1 MELMVGILK
10 LPYTIFEVL
19 AANFNLQKGRKIKM
33 NKFDKADI
41 NVKSI
46 SEDVSGNNSKSGI
59 TISKSSNQIGISN
72 AILSCI
78 MYFSISALA
87 GSAVGSESADNII
100 HWGYLAAYLI
110 FAVLF
115 FYILK
120 ILSSFYFGIY
130 ENITLKNIVFAIVCA
145 ILVYLIN
152 YSLNLLVW
160 KKIFIA
166 SYDILIVDFKSLIPL
181 PILIY
186 SCILGPIGEELV
198 CRGYILK
205 GLRNK
210 YSTTLALLLSSLV
223 FAIIHLNIV
232 QIMNAL
238 FMGIVFGL
246 LYIRTGSIFSCILAH
261 ILNNSIAMFVMN
273 YYPHNF

>member
-1 MELMVGILK
+1 
-10 LPYTIFEVL
+10 
-19 AANFNLQKGRKIKM
+19 M
-33 NKFDKADI
+33 NKFDKADV

-46 SEDVSGNNSKSGI
+46 PEDVRGNNSKNGI

-72 AILSCI
+72 AILSFI
-78 MYFSISALA
+78 MYFSISTLA

-160 KKIFIA
+160 QKIFIA

-186 SCILGPIGEELV
+186 GCILGPIGEELV
-198 CRGYILK
+198 CRGYMLK

-223 FAIIHLNIV
+223 FAVIHLNIV

-246 LYIRTGSIFSCILAH
+246 LYIKTGSIFSCILAH